1 MGRRCHHAN
10 QPPPSS
16 VTRCRCVPAAQS
28 GKRWV
33 LRVGSAL
40 GDRRVD
46 LAVDWSFALRLAL
59 RVRYDVMRMVFTAA
73 PDEVFYPA
81 RDRIVATFDSW
92 ARRQRRAADPFVV
105 EALIEHRW
113 DAGDGTLCRWHP
125 DDLREA
131 LLDWFPRKVTMPP
144 SEWQVVVPTV
154 HAFVDFLFA
163 EDLAD
168 LRCTESDHLH
178 AALDELAGDFDAA
191 MSDQSRYGLA
201 KFWGMRML
209 AAGVDPADPPAA
221 ERYIADV
228 RAGRIAVDQELL
240 DQVMANHLT
249 AVDDERPPPL
259 PVVAIPDDA
268 TLARFAAESVALAR
282 IRRFAQ
288 WAAPGRTLTA
298 TGRLRLAD
306 ASELISLL
314 DLADVVDPQ
323 IGGKVFK
330 TKSSE
335 ELYETS
341 VVFAWARTA
350 RVVRVVKGQLVPV
363 KSAAKLLA
371 DPLALAHRAFEA
383 FFSLGEAVCGSGYAE
398 SMIRWRFDE
407 VPFALLMGLYLAQ
420 DEVDTADLEEIAF
433 RVAEDTTF
441 VDLDPP
447 HADIWRRQCDN
458 DVHRVLTQLHLLG
471 AITLN
476 DRQTELTPLGTALVA
491 EHLRR
496 QGLNVPTLQ
505 DLLDET
511 AEVVIA
517 AAADAPPPTRDELL
531 TGWCQRHPD
540 TASADLR
547 ALARR
552 TDDLDH
558 RKLAETYARSARR
571 ETSRHLRGLPS
582 AARTRS

>member
-1 MGRRCHHAN
+1 
-10 QPPPSS
+10 
-16 VTRCRCVPAAQS
+16 
-28 GKRWV
+28 
-33 LRVGSAL
+33 
-40 GDRRVD
+40 
-46 LAVDWSFALRLAL
+46 
-59 RVRYDVMRMVFTAA
+59 MRMVFTVA

-81 RDRIVATFDSW
+81 RDRLVQAFDRW
-92 ARRQRRAADPFVV
+92 ARRQRRTVDPFVV
-105 EALIEHRW
+105 EALVEHRW
-113 DAGDGTLCRWHP
+113 DAGNGLLCRWHP
-125 DDLREA
+125 ADLREA

-144 SEWQVVVPTV
+144 GGWQTVVPTV

-168 LRCTESDHLH
+168 LRCAEPDLLH
-178 AALDELAGDFDAA
+178 AALDGLAVDFDAA
-191 MSDQSRYGLA
+191 MGDLSRYGLA
-201 KFWGMRML
+201 KFWGMQML

-221 ERYIADV
+221 ERYIIDV
-228 RAGRIAVDQELL
+228 RAGRISVEQELL

-249 AVDDERPPPL
+249 AGDDERPPPL
-259 PVVAIPDDA
+259 PVVAVPDDA

-306 ASELISLL
+306 AHELISLL
-314 DLADVVDPQ
+314 DVADVVDPQ

-341 VVFAWARTA
+341 VVFAWARSA

-363 KSAAKLLA
+363 KSATKLLA
-371 DPLALAHRAFEA
+371 DPLALAHRVFEA

-398 SMIRWRFDE
+398 SMIRWRFDD
-407 VPFALLMGLYLAQ
+407 VTFALLMGLYLAQ
-420 DEVDTADLEEIAF
+420 DQVDTADLEEIAF
-433 RVAEDTTF
+433 RVAEDTMV
-441 VDLDPP
+441 VDLDSP

-458 DVHRVLTQLHLLG
+458 DVHRLLTQLHLLG

-476 DRQTELTPLGTALVA
+476 DRQAQLTPLGTGLVA
-491 EHLRR
+491 GHLRR
-496 QGLNVPTLQ
+496 EGLTVPTWQ
-505 DLLDET
+505 DMLDET

-517 AAADAPPPTRDELL
+517 AAAGAPPPVQDDLL

-540 TASADLR
+540 TASADLD

-552 TDDLDH
+552 TDDRAH
-558 RKLAETYARSARR
+558 RTLAEAYARKAGG
-571 ETSRHLRGLPS
+571 TTNRHLQGLSSTP
-582 AARTRS
+582 

>member
-1 MGRRCHHAN
+1 
-10 QPPPSS
+10 
-16 VTRCRCVPAAQS
+16 
-28 GKRWV
+28 
-33 LRVGSAL
+33 
-40 GDRRVD
+40 
-46 LAVDWSFALRLAL
+46 
-59 RVRYDVMRMVFTAA
+59 MRMVFTAA

-81 RDRIVATFDSW
+81 RDRLVAAFDRW
-92 ARRQRRAADPFVV
+92 ARRQRRTVDPFIV

-113 DAGDGTLCRWHP
+113 DAGDGLLCRWHP
-125 DDLREA
+125 ADLREA

-144 SEWQVVVPTV
+144 GEWQTVVPTV

-168 LRCTESDHLH
+168 RHCAEPDHLH
-178 AALDELAGDFDAA
+178 AVLEGLAGDFDVA
-191 MSDQSRYGLA
+191 MGDQSRYGLA

-221 ERYIADV
+221 ERYITDV

-240 DQVMANHLT
+240 DQVMTNHLT
-249 AVDDERPPPL
+249 AADDERPPVL
-259 PVVAIPDDA
+259 PVVAMPDDA
-268 TLARFAAESVALAR
+268 TLARFAAGSVALAR
-282 IRRFAQ
+282 IQRFAE

-306 ASELISLL
+306 ARELISLL
-314 DLADVVDPQ
+314 DLVDVIDPQ

-335 ELYETS
+335 ELYEIS

-363 KSAAKLLA
+363 KSASKLLA
-371 DPLALAHRAFEA
+371 DPLALAHRVFEG
-383 FFSLGEAVCGSGYAE
+383 FLSLGQAVCGSGYAE

-407 VPFALLMGLYLAQ
+407 VTFALLMGMYLARDQ
-420 DEVDTADLEEIAF
+420 VDLADLEEIAF
-433 RVAEDTTF
+433 RVAEDTMF
-441 VDLDPP
+441 VDVESP

-458 DVHRVLTQLHLLG
+458 DVHRLLTQLHLLG

-476 DRQTELTPLGTALVA
+476 DRQARLTPLGTGLVA
-491 EHLRR
+491 GHLRR
-496 QGLNVPTLQ
+496 QGVTVPTWQ
-505 DLLDET
+505 DMLDET
-511 AEVVIA
+511 AEVVVA
-517 AAADAPPPTRDELL
+517 AAADAPPPARDDLL
-531 TGWCQRHPD
+531 TGWCQGHPD

-552 TDDLDH
+552 TDDRAH
-558 RKLAETYARSARR
+558 RTLAETYAQKVRR
-571 ETSRHLRGLPS
+571 TTGRHLRGLPS
-582 AARTRS
+582 ASPTHP